1 MKNSN
6 KVVRLNAARPTPKTL
21 ELRERLK
28 RMISEELERLPET
41 LEAMEP
47 RDRVNA
53 VLRLMPFVF
62 PKVESVRHDRGE
74 ADDWGY

>member
-1 MKNSN
+1 MIARMKMV
-6 KVVRLNAARPTPKTL
+6 KKQTPKETPKTL

-28 RMISEELERLPET
+28 AMMTEELARLPEL

-47 RDRVNA
+47 RDRINA

-74 ADDWGY
+74 SDDWGY